1 MIYSKKYENFDS
13 YEKTVFDWD
22 AMHFEYLQQEN
33 KTKCKTKSQFV
44 EEILLKNETY
54 KHVHY
59 KDVWDLYVFIR
70 LEMEKVEYSGG
81 LVVFPDFMS
90 NQFNKAV
97 TRMCCGIFTNR
108 YTALS
113 GRTYLLGFDYGH

>member
-13 YEKTVFDWD
+13 YEKIVFDWD

-33 KTKCKTKSQFV
+33 QTECKTKSQFV
-44 EEILLKNETY
+44 EEMLLKNETY

-70 LEMEKVEYSGG
+70 LEMEKLEYSGG
-81 LVVFPDFMS
+81 LVVFPHFMS
-90 NQFNKAV
+90 HKFNKAV
-97 TRMCCGIFTNR
+97 ARMCCGIFTNR